1 MRASRQVYQILKM
14 LRECKTILS
23 RHLAANV
30 LQLLKKRLPTL
41 SMQQICQHKAIH
53 AAGNCRRAL
62 SCDPYMAQMPTPIHP
77 SVPALEF
84 LFFTSENRVVSG
96 RMLANVSPTLWQIS
110 IARYTWTK
118 VLPHFSKANCSH
130 RDCPRAPQRCRALS
144 LVLGLVLAGDHL
156 AGQVS
161 SGTQDAG
168 SSS

>member
-1 MRASRQVYQILKM
+1 MRASRQVYQTLKM

-23 RHLAANV
+23 RHLAANA

-110 IARYTWTK
+110 IARYTWKKCCRLLEGKPRLSSCATK
-118 VLPHFSKANCSH
+118 VSRSFTRPWT
-130 RDCPRAPQRCRALS
+130 CPCGRPPC
-144 LVLGLVLAGDHL
+144 GPD
-156 AGQVS
+156 
-161 SGTQDAG
+161 
-168 SSS
+168 